1 MKKIVRVLLF
11 IVVIAGLLAFP
22 NYAGAKKTPK
32 VPKVKAE
39 VLKDYRS
46 PKWSKKPARV
56 DYGKSKI
63 VADLKNKDQYACSY
77 VEFVAPK
84 KGHYFFHVSNLKNFK
99 TNKAQYLFFSMYNE
113 DHAKLPV
120 PENVAGQYKITNK
133 KLYKKFSKEYIFDKI
148 YKFRFDYDL
157 KKGEKI
163 YLLMWNQIPP
173 IDQAVTFDL
182 DIDTRRHF

>member
-11 IVVIAGLLAFP
+11 VVMLTSFLAIP
-22 NYAGAKKTPK
+22 SYAGAKK
-32 VPKVKAE
+32 VPKVTAT
-39 VLKDYRS
+39 VLKDYRL
-46 PKWSKKPARV
+46 PEWSKKPV
-56 DYGKSKI
+56 KVGYGKSKI
-63 VADLKNKDQYACSY
+63 VADLKNQDQYACSY

-84 KGHYFFHVSNLKNFK
+84 AGHYFFHVSNLKNFK
-99 TNKAQYLFFSMYNE
+99 TKKAQYLFFSMYDKN
-113 DHAKLPV
+113 HVKLPV
-120 PENVAGQYKITNK
+120 QENTTGQYKINNK
-133 KLYKKFSKEYIFDKI
+133 KLYKKFHKEYVFDEI

-163 YLLMWNQIPP
+163 YLLMWNQIPA